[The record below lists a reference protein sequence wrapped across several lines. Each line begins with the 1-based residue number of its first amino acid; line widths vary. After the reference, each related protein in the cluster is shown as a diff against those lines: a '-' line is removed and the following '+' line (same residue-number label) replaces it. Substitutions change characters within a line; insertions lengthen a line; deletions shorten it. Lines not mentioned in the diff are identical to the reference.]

1 VLSHVQILLSEE
13 VLQAL
18 VIDIDITLIYDQIV
32 SPDLYGMHNSGKL
45 KIVGQ
50 VALLMVLEL
59 LGHIGNDS
67 STLHQNTAKPLSR
80 CITIDHEVFLDIEQG
95 KNRSG
100 GELLFQ
106 SLEAVLALGHP
117 FKLISLL

>member
-1 VLSHVQILLSEE
+1 
-13 VLQAL
+13 
-18 VIDIDITLIYDQIV
+18 
-32 SPDLYGMHNSGKL
+32 
-45 KIVGQ
+45 
-50 VALLMVLEL
+50 
-59 LGHIGNDS
+59 
-67 STLHQNTAKPLSR
+67 LHQNTAKPLSR

-106 SLEAVLALGHP
+106 SLEAVLALEHP